1 MKKYILPATI
11 SAIVILVIGIF
22 MFAPKANDYSS
33 KNLAP
38 AKDQPS
44 SQQAATNADAEA
56 PAPGAYLDYSEQAF
70 ADAQGTRI
78 LFFHAAWCPQCKALD
93 ASIKAGVVPAN
104 TTILKVDY
112 DSSQDLR
119 RKYGVTTQT
128 TLVLVDS
135 NGDLVN
141 RYIAYSTPSLDALIS
156 NLL

>member
-1 MKKYILPATI
+1 MKKYIIPAII
-11 SAIVILVIGIF
+11 SAIVILVIGLF

-33 KNLAP
+33 KNLSP

-44 SQQAATNADAEA
+44 NQQTTANSDTEAT
-56 PAPGAYLDYSEQAF
+56 APGVYTDYSEEAF
-70 ADAQGTRI
+70 ASAQGTRI

-93 ASIKAGVVPAN
+93 ASIKAGAVPTN

-135 NGDLVN
+135 NGDLVK
-141 RYIAYSTPSLDALIS
+141 RYIAYSTPSLDALIA